1 MPIVTVAKARRKTNS
16 RGRRPTK
23 ARDAALLDQIERA
36 FTASWAT
43 GVRRLK
49 GAASTQRMAD
59 AYYSKDY
66 ASVAVHVPFEKFNDY
81 LAEAIGEL
89 ARATTLGGSVA
100 AKSVPDLGALRYD
113 LTNPRV
119 VDYLQARTGALISGV
134 TDDFQVSVQQMVAGR
149 LGGTTDTQGLAR
161 DIGRELRGS
170 IGLDP
175 VSAGALRNA
184 AASGKFVGKDLD
196 AYEQRLLDRRAENIA
211 RTETAYA
218 TNAGQMAV
226 WESAKE
232 QGLLEEGASKV
243 WICDARP
250 CEDCAPMDGLMVGLD
265 EEFLAPSGVR
275 VLNPP
280 LHPRCRCAISMSP
293 DGEEIDAPHPFGL

>member
-1 MPIVTVAKARRKTNS
+1 MPIVSVAKARRRTNS

-23 ARDAALLDQIERA
+23 DRDAALLEQIERA
-36 FTASWAT
+36 FTLSWAA
-43 GVRRLK
+43 GVRRVK
-49 GAASTQRMAD
+49 GGVSTQRMAD

-66 ASVAVHVPFEKFNDY
+66 AAVAVQVPFEKFNDY

-113 LTNPRV
+113 LSNPRV
-119 VDYLQARTGALISGV
+119 VDYLQTRTGALISGV

-161 DIGRELRGS
+161 DIGVELRGS

-184 AASGKFVGKDLD
+184 AASGKFAGRDLD
-196 AYEQRLLDRRAENIA
+196 AYEQRLLDRRAERIA

-218 TNAGQMAV
+218 VGAGQQSV
-226 WESAKE
+226 WESAQE
-232 QGLLEEGASKV
+232 QGLIEENAAKV
-243 WICDARP
+243 WICDAKP
-250 CEDCAPMDGLMVGLD
+250 CEDCAPMDGIMVALAD
-265 EEFLAPSGVR
+265 EFLMPSGKQVPY
-275 VLNPP
+275 PP
-280 LHPRCRCAISMSP
+280 AHVNCRCVASCSP
-293 DGEEIDAPHPFGL
+293 DGDEIDAPHPFGF